1 MKKIILVL
9 LAMVILSGCSTTN
22 ISQVEAKLQKSQSY
36 AIRDSLQKGDTTT
49 YYYYAFYG
57 GGGGYWGGRSGN
69 GWYCWEFTCD
79 KNGNILKR
87 REYWIGSDK
96 GLEEFRKNLK

>member
-1 MKKIILVL
+1 MKKIVLVL

-22 ISQVEAKLQKSQSY
+22 ISQVEAKLQKSESY

-57 GGGGYWGGRSGN
+57 GGGRVLGSW
-69 GWYCWEFTCD
+69 
-79 KNGNILKR
+79 
-87 REYWIGSDK
+87 REWLVLLGIYLRQKWKHS
-96 GLEEFRKNLK
+96 